1 MDSRAFRRFRR
12 NKGAL
17 AGLVLVVAVTVVGLL
32 GPWLAPYDPVEQF
45 TDALLLGNG
54 LPAGPGVEP
63 GHWLGGDILARD
75 ELSRLLSGAR
85 VSMLVAY
92 LATALAVLIGVS
104 LGLVSGYVGGR
115 VDTLLMRMVDIVLSM
130 PFLLIAIVMQRVWDA
145 PGIWT
150 ICVVLGVLSW
160 TTLARVT
167 RAKTMEARELDYI
180 HAARALGLR
189 HIRILARHVLPNV
202 IGPIIAIATILV
214 ARMIIAESA
223 LSFLGL
229 GVRPPTA
236 SWGSMLNDS
245 QSLLLGV
252 PRLTL
257 YPAVLISMA
266 VFGFNLFGEGLR
278 DAFDPKDL
286 TPAPYRMDGAR
297 RRPRRDSPTRRLD
310 RR

>member
-17 AGLVLVVAVTVVGLL
+17 AGLVLVVAVTALGVL
-32 GPWLAPYDPVEQF
+32 GPWLAPHDPVEQF
-45 TDALLLGNG
+45 TDALLLHNG

-92 LATALAVLIGVS
+92 LATALAVLIGVT
-104 LGLVSGYVGGR
+104 LGLVSGYIGGR
-115 VDTLLMRMVDIVLSM
+115 VDTLLMRLVDVVLSM
-130 PFLLIAIVMQRVWDA
+130 PFLLIAIVMQRVWDV

-160 TTLARVT
+160 TTLARIT

-180 HAARALGLR
+180 QAARALGLR
-189 HIRILARHVLPNV
+189 HFRILGRHVLPNI

-252 PRLTL
+252 PRLML
-257 YPAVLISMA
+257 YPAALISMA

-278 DAFDPKDL
+278 DAFDPKD
-286 TPAPYRMDGAR
+286 
-297 RRPRRDSPTRRLD
+297 
-310 RR
+310 

>member
-17 AGLVLVVAVTVVGLL
+17 AGLILVLAVTALGLL
-32 GPWLAPYDPVEQF
+32 GPLLAPFDPVEQF
-45 TDALLLGNG
+45 TDTLLLDTG
-54 LPAGPGVEP
+54 LPAGPGAAA
-63 GHWLGGDILARD
+63 GHWLGGDVLARD

-92 LATALAVLIGVS
+92 LATALAVLIGVT

-115 VDTLLMRMVDIVLSM
+115 VDTVLMRMVDVVLSM

-150 ICVVLGVLSW
+150 ICIVLGVLSW

-167 RAKTMEARELDYI
+167 RAKTMEARELDYVQ
-180 HAARALGLR
+180 AARALGLR
-189 HIRILARHVLPNV
+189 HFRILARHVLPNV

-278 DAFDPKDL
+278 DAFDPKD
-286 TPAPYRMDGAR
+286 
-297 RRPRRDSPTRRLD
+297 
-310 RR
+310 

>member
-17 AGLVLVVAVTVVGLL
+17 AGLVLVVAVTALGLV

-45 TDALLLGNG
+45 TEALLLHNG
-54 LPAGPGVEP
+54 LPAGPGVDP
-63 GHWLGGDILARD
+63 GHWLGGDVLARD

-92 LATALAVLIGVS
+92 LATALAVLIGVT

-115 VDTLLMRMVDIVLSM
+115 LDTFLMRLVDVVLSM

-180 HAARALGLR
+180 QAARALGLR
-189 HIRILARHVLPNV
+189 HFRILARHVLPNV

-278 DAFDPKDL
+278 DAFDPKD
-286 TPAPYRMDGAR
+286 
-297 RRPRRDSPTRRLD
+297 
-310 RR
+310 

>member
-17 AGLVLVVAVTVVGLL
+17 VGLFLVVAVTALGLL
-32 GPWLAPYDPVEQF
+32 GPWLAPFDPVEQF
-45 TDALLLGNG
+45 TNRLLLPNG
-54 LPAGPGVEP
+54 LPAGPGVEA

-85 VSMLVAY
+85 ISMLVAY
-92 LATALAVLIGVS
+92 LATALAVLIGVA
-104 LGLVSGYVGGR
+104 LGLLSGYVGGR
-115 VDTLLMRMVDIVLSM
+115 TDTYLMRLVDVVLSM
-130 PFLLIAIVMQRVWDA
+130 PFLLIAIVMQRVFDA

-150 ICVVLGVLSW
+150 ICIVLGVLSW

-180 HAARALGLR
+180 QAARALGLR
-189 HIRILARHVLPNV
+189 HFRILVRHVLPNV
-202 IGPIIAIATILV
+202 IGPIIAIATIMV

-223 LSFLGL
+223 LSFLNL

-236 SWGSMLNDS
+236 SWGSMLNES
-245 QSLLLGV
+245 QSLLLGL
-252 PRLTL
+252 PRLTV

-278 DAFDPKDL
+278 DAFDPKD
-286 TPAPYRMDGAR
+286 
-297 RRPRRDSPTRRLD
+297 
-310 RR
+310 

>member
-17 AGLVLVVAVTVVGLL
+17 GGLVLVVAVTVLGLA

-45 TDALLLGNG
+45 TDALLLHNG
-54 LPAGPGVEP
+54 LPAGPGIEP
-63 GHWLGGDILARD
+63 GHWLGGDVLARD

-92 LATALAVLIGVS
+92 LATALAVLIGVT

-115 VDTLLMRMVDIVLSM
+115 LDTFLMRVVDVVLSM

-180 HAARALGLR
+180 QAARALGLR
-189 HIRILARHVLPNV
+189 HVRILARHVLPNV
-202 IGPIIAIATILV
+202 MGPIIAIATILV

-278 DAFDPKDL
+278 DAFDPKD
-286 TPAPYRMDGAR
+286 
-297 RRPRRDSPTRRLD
+297 
-310 RR
+310 

>member
-17 AGLVLVVAVTVVGLL
+17 AGLALVLLVTVLGVT

-45 TDALLLGNG
+45 TDTLLLDNG
-54 LPAGPGVEP
+54 LPAGPGKSP
-63 GHWLGGDILARD
+63 GHVLGGDILARD

-104 LGLVSGYVGGR
+104 LGLVSGYLGGR
-115 VDTLLMRMVDIVLSM
+115 VDTALMRLVDMVLSM
-130 PFLLIAIVMQRVWDA
+130 PFLLLAIVMQRVWDT

-180 HAARALGLR
+180 QAARALGLR
-189 HIRILARHVLPNV
+189 HFRIVTRHVLPNV
-202 IGPIIAIATILV
+202 MGPIVAIATILV

-278 DAFDPKDL
+278 DAFDPKD
-286 TPAPYRMDGAR
+286 
-297 RRPRRDSPTRRLD
+297 
-310 RR
+310 

>member
-17 AGLVLVVAVTVVGLL
+17 AGLVLVVAVTVVGLV

-45 TDALLLGNG
+45 VDALLLHNG

-92 LATALAVLIGVS
+92 LATALAVLIGVT

-115 VDTLLMRMVDIVLSM
+115 VDTFLMRLVDVVLSM

-180 HAARALGLR
+180 QAARALGLR
-189 HIRILARHVLPNV
+189 HFRILARHVLPNV

-236 SWGSMLNDS
+236 SWGSMLSDS

-278 DAFDPKDL
+278 DAFDPKD
-286 TPAPYRMDGAR
+286 
-297 RRPRRDSPTRRLD
+297 
-310 RR
+310 

>member
-17 AGLVLVVAVTVVGLL
+17 AGLVLVAAVTVLGIV

-45 TDALLLGNG
+45 TDTLLLKNG
-54 LPAGPGVEP
+54 LPAGPGVAP
-63 GHWLGGDILARD
+63 GHSLGGDLLGRD

-92 LATALAVLIGVS
+92 IATAIAVLIGIS

-115 VDTLLMRMVDIVLSM
+115 VDSALMRFVDVVLSM
-130 PFLLIAIVMQRVWDA
+130 PFLLLAIVMQRVWDA

-150 ICVVLGVLSW
+150 ICIVLGVLSW
-160 TTLARVT
+160 TTLARIT

-180 HAARALGLR
+180 QAARALGLR
-189 HIRILARHVLPNV
+189 HSRILARHVLPNV

-245 QSLLLGV
+245 Q
-252 PRLTL
+252 
-257 YPAVLISMA
+257 
-266 VFGFNLFGEGLR
+266 
-278 DAFDPKDL
+278 
-286 TPAPYRMDGAR
+286 
-297 RRPRRDSPTRRLD
+297 
-310 RR
+310 

>member
-17 AGLVLVVAVTVVGLL
+17 AGLVLVIGVTTVGLV
-32 GPWLAPYDPVEQF
+32 GPWVAPFDPVEQF
-45 TDALLLGNG
+45 ADTLLLDNG
-54 LPAGPGVEP
+54 LPAGGGVEP

-75 ELSRLLSGAR
+75 ELSRLLTGAR

-92 LATALAVLIGVS
+92 LATALAVLIGVT

-115 VDTLLMRMVDIVLSM
+115 TDTFLMRLVDVVLSM

-160 TTLARVT
+160 TTLARIT

-180 HAARALGLR
+180 QAARALGLR
-189 HIRILARHVLPNV
+189 HVQILARHVLPNV

-252 PRLTL
+252 PRLTV

-278 DAFDPKDL
+278 DAFDPKD
-286 TPAPYRMDGAR
+286 
-297 RRPRRDSPTRRLD
+297 
-310 RR
+310 

>member
-17 AGLVLVVAVTVVGLL
+17 AGLVLVVVVTALGLV

-45 TDALLLGNG
+45 TDTLLLHNG
-54 LPAGPGVEP
+54 LPAGPRAEP

-92 LATALAVLIGVS
+92 LATALAVLIGVT
-104 LGLVSGYVGGR
+104 LGLVSGYIGGR
-115 VDTLLMRMVDIVLSM
+115 VDTVLMRLVDVVLSM

-180 HAARALGLR
+180 QAARALGLR
-189 HIRILARHVLPNV
+189 HFRVLGRHVLPNV

-236 SWGSMLNDS
+236 SWGSMLSDS

-257 YPAVLISMA
+257 YPAILISMA

-278 DAFDPKDL
+278 DAFDPKD
-286 TPAPYRMDGAR
+286 
-297 RRPRRDSPTRRLD
+297 
-310 RR
+310 

>member
-17 AGLVLVVAVTVVGLL
+17 FGLFLVVAVTALGVL
-32 GPWLAPYDPVEQF
+32 GPWLAPYDPVAQF
-45 TDALLLGNG
+45 TDSLLLPNG

-92 LATALAVLIGVS
+92 LATALAVVIGVG

-115 VDTLLMRMVDIVLSM
+115 TDTYLMRLVDVVLSM
-130 PFLLIAIVMQRVWDA
+130 PFLLIAIVMQRVFDA

-150 ICVVLGVLSW
+150 ICIVLGVLSW

-180 HAARALGLR
+180 QAARALGLR
-189 HIRILARHVLPNV
+189 HFRILARHVLPNV
-202 IGPIIAIATILV
+202 IGPIIAIATIMV

-223 LSFLGL
+223 LSFLNL

-236 SWGSMLNDS
+236 SWGSMLNES
-245 QSLLLGV
+245 QSLLLGL
-252 PRLTL
+252 PRLTV

-278 DAFDPKDL
+278 DAFDPKD
-286 TPAPYRMDGAR
+286 
-297 RRPRRDSPTRRLD
+297 
-310 RR
+310 

>member
-17 AGLVLVVAVTVVGLL
+17 AGLVLVVAVTALGLV
-32 GPWLAPYDPVEQF
+32 GPWFAPYDPVAQF
-45 TDALLLGNG
+45 TDTLLLDNG

-63 GHWLGGDILARD
+63 GHWLGGDVLARD

-92 LATALAVLIGVS
+92 LATALAVLIGVT
-104 LGLVSGYVGGR
+104 LGLVSGYIGGR
-115 VDTLLMRMVDIVLSM
+115 LDTFLMRLVDVVLSM

-150 ICVVLGVLSW
+150 ICIVLGVLSW

-180 HAARALGLR
+180 QAARALGLR
-189 HIRILARHVLPNV
+189 HFRILARHVLPNV

-278 DAFDPKDL
+278 DAFDPKD
-286 TPAPYRMDGAR
+286 
-297 RRPRRDSPTRRLD
+297 
-310 RR
+310 

>member
-17 AGLVLVVAVTVVGLL
+17 AGLVLVVAVTALGLV
-32 GPWLAPYDPVEQF
+32 GPWLAPFDPVEQF
-45 TDALLLGNG
+45 ADALLLHNG
-54 LPAGPGVEP
+54 LPAGPGIEP

-92 LATALAVLIGVS
+92 LATALAVLIGVT

-115 VDTLLMRMVDIVLSM
+115 VDTLLMRLVDVVLSM

-160 TTLARVT
+160 TTLARIT

-180 HAARALGLR
+180 QAARALGLR
-189 HIRILARHVLPNV
+189 HFRILARHVLPNV

-257 YPAVLISMA
+257 YPAILISMA

-278 DAFDPKDL
+278 DAFDPKD
-286 TPAPYRMDGAR
+286 
-297 RRPRRDSPTRRLD
+297 
-310 RR
+310 

>member
-17 AGLVLVVAVTVVGLL
+17 AGLVLVVAVTTLGLA
-32 GPWLAPYDPVEQF
+32 GPWLAPFDPVEQF
-45 TDALLLGNG
+45 ADALLLHNG
-54 LPAGPGVEP
+54 LPTGPGVEP
-63 GHWLGGDILARD
+63 GHWLGGDVLARD

-92 LATALAVLIGVS
+92 LATALAVLIGVT

-115 VDTLLMRMVDIVLSM
+115 VDSLLMRLVDVVLSM

-160 TTLARVT
+160 TTLARIT

-180 HAARALGLR
+180 EAARALGL
-189 HIRILARHVLPNV
+189 HHFRILARHVLPNV

-278 DAFDPKDL
+278 DAFDPKD
-286 TPAPYRMDGAR
+286 
-297 RRPRRDSPTRRLD
+297 
-310 RR
+310 

>member
-17 AGLVLVVAVTVVGLL
+17 AGLVLVVLVSALGIA
-32 GPWLAPYDPVEQF
+32 GPWFAPHDPVEQF
-45 TDALLLGNG
+45 TDTLLLGNG
-54 LPAGPGVEP
+54 LPAGPGARP
-63 GHWLGGDILARD
+63 SHPLGGDILARD

-92 LATALAVLIGVS
+92 IATALAVFIGVT
-104 LGLVSGYVGGR
+104 LGLISGYLGGR
-115 VDTLLMRMVDIVLSM
+115 VDSLLMRLVDVVLSM
-130 PFLLIAIVMQRVWDA
+130 PFLLIAIVMQRVFDA

-150 ICVVLGVLSW
+150 ICIVLGVLSW

-180 HAARALGLR
+180 QAARALGLR
-189 HIRILARHVLPNV
+189 HVRILARHVLPNV
-202 IGPIIAIATILV
+202 AGPIIAIATIMV

-257 YPAVLISMA
+257 YPALLISMA

-278 DAFDPKDL
+278 DAFDPKD
-286 TPAPYRMDGAR
+286 
-297 RRPRRDSPTRRLD
+297 
-310 RR
+310 

>member
-17 AGLVLVVAVTVVGLL
+17 GGLVLVAAVTMLGLM

-45 TDALLLGNG
+45 TDTLVLRNG
-54 LPAGPGVEP
+54 LPAGPGIEP

-85 VSMLVAY
+85 VSILVAY
-92 LATALAVLIGVS
+92 LATALAVLIGVT

-115 VDTLLMRMVDIVLSM
+115 LDTFLMRLVDVVLSM

-167 RAKTMEARELDYI
+167 RAKTMEVRELDYI
-180 HAARALGLR
+180 QAARALGLR
-189 HIRILARHVLPNV
+189 HFRILARHVLPNV
-202 IGPIIAIATILV
+202 MGPIIAIATILV

-229 GVRPPTA
+229 GIRPPTA

-278 DAFDPKDL
+278 DAFDPKD
-286 TPAPYRMDGAR
+286 
-297 RRPRRDSPTRRLD
+297 
-310 RR
+310 

>member
-17 AGLVLVVAVTVVGLL
+17 AGLVLVVAVTLLGLL

-92 LATALAVLIGVS
+92 LATALAVLIGVT

-115 VDTLLMRMVDIVLSM
+115 VDTLLMRMVDVVLSM

-167 RAKTMEARELDYI
+167 RAKTMEARELDYVL
-180 HAARALGLR
+180 AARALGLR

-278 DAFDPKDL
+278 DAFDPKD
-286 TPAPYRMDGAR
+286 
-297 RRPRRDSPTRRLD
+297 
-310 RR
+310 

>member
-17 AGLVLVVAVTVVGLL
+17 VGLILVVAVTALGLL
-32 GPWLAPYDPVEQF
+32 GPLLAPFDPVEQF
-45 TDALLLGNG
+45 TDTLLLDTG
-54 LPAGPGVEP
+54 LPAGPGAAV
-63 GHWLGGDILARD
+63 GHWLGGDVLARD

-92 LATALAVLIGVS
+92 LATALAVLIGVT

-115 VDTLLMRMVDIVLSM
+115 VDTVLMRMVDVVLSM

-150 ICVVLGVLSW
+150 ICIVLGILSW

-167 RAKTMEARELDYI
+167 RAKTMEARELDYVQ
-180 HAARALGLR
+180 AARALGLR
-189 HIRILARHVLPNV
+189 HFRILARHVLPNV
-202 IGPIIAIATILV
+202 LGPIIAIATILV

-252 PRLTL
+252 PRLTF

-278 DAFDPKDL
+278 DAFDPKD
-286 TPAPYRMDGAR
+286 
-297 RRPRRDSPTRRLD
+297 
-310 RR
+310 

>member
-12 NKGAL
+12 NKGAF
-17 AGLVLVVAVTVVGLL
+17 AGLVLVVVVTALGLV
-32 GPWLAPYDPVEQF
+32 GPWLAPYDPVDQF
-45 TDALLLGNG
+45 TDTLLLGNG
-54 LPAGPGVEP
+54 LPAGPGVDP
-63 GHWLGGDILARD
+63 GHWLGGDVLARD

-92 LATALAVLIGVS
+92 LATALAVLIGVT

-115 VDTLLMRMVDIVLSM
+115 IDTLLMRLVDVVLSM

-160 TTLARVT
+160 TTLARIT

-180 HAARALGLR
+180 QAARALGLR
-189 HIRILARHVLPNV
+189 HFRILARHVLPNV

-278 DAFDPKDL
+278 DAFDPKD
-286 TPAPYRMDGAR
+286 
-297 RRPRRDSPTRRLD
+297 
-310 RR
+310 

>member
-12 NKGAL
+12 NKGAIG
-17 AGLVLVVAVTVVGLL
+17 GLILVVAVTMLGLA
-32 GPWLAPYDPVEQF
+32 GPWVAPFDPVEQF
-45 TDALLLGNG
+45 ANTLLLDNG

-63 GHWLGGDILARD
+63 GHWLGGDVLARD
-75 ELSRLLSGAR
+75 EWSRLLSGAR

-92 LATALAVLIGVS
+92 LATAIAVLIGVT

-115 VDTLLMRMVDIVLSM
+115 LDTFLMRFVDVVLSM
-130 PFLLIAIVMQRVWDA
+130 PFLLIAIVMQRVWEA
-145 PGIWT
+145 PGVWT
-150 ICVVLGVLSW
+150 ICIVLGVLSW

-180 HAARALGLR
+180 QAARALGLR
-189 HIRILARHVLPNV
+189 HFRILARHLLPNV
-202 IGPIIAIATILV
+202 IGPIIALATILV

-257 YPAVLISMA
+257 YPAILISMA

-278 DAFDPKDL
+278 DAFDPKD
-286 TPAPYRMDGAR
+286 
-297 RRPRRDSPTRRLD
+297 
-310 RR
+310 

>member
-17 AGLVLVVAVTVVGLL
+17 AGLVLVVAVTAIGLV

-45 TDALLLGNG
+45 ADALLLHNG
-54 LPAGPGVEP
+54 LPAGPGVER
-63 GHWLGGDILARD
+63 GHWLGGDVLARD

-92 LATALAVLIGVS
+92 LATALAVLIGVT

-115 VDTLLMRMVDIVLSM
+115 LDTLLMRLVDVVLSM

-180 HAARALGLR
+180 QAARALGLR
-189 HIRILARHVLPNV
+189 HFRILARHVLPNV

-257 YPAVLISMA
+257 YPALLISMA

-278 DAFDPKDL
+278 DAFDPKD
-286 TPAPYRMDGAR
+286 
-297 RRPRRDSPTRRLD
+297 
-310 RR
+310 

>member
-278 DAFDPKDL
+278 DAFDPKD
-286 TPAPYRMDGAR
+286 
-297 RRPRRDSPTRRLD
+297 
-310 RR
+310 

>member
-17 AGLVLVVAVTVVGLL
+17 AGLVLVVVVTLLGLL
-32 GPWLAPYDPVEQF
+32 GPWLAPHDPVEQF
-45 TDALLLGNG
+45 TDTLLLDTG
-54 LPAGPGVEP
+54 LPAGPGAVS
-63 GHWLGGDILARD
+63 GHWLGGDVLARD

-92 LATALAVLIGVS
+92 LATALAVLIGVA
-104 LGLVSGYVGGR
+104 LGLLSGYLGGR
-115 VDTLLMRMVDIVLSM
+115 VDTVLMRLVDVVLSM
-130 PFLLIAIVMQRVWDA
+130 PFLLLAIVMQRVWDT

-180 HAARALGLR
+180 QAARALGLR
-189 HIRILARHVLPNV
+189 HFRILARHVLPNV
-202 IGPIIAIATILV
+202 MGPIVAIATILV

-278 DAFDPKDL
+278 DAFDPKD
-286 TPAPYRMDGAR
+286 
-297 RRPRRDSPTRRLD
+297 
-310 RR
+310 

>member
-17 AGLVLVVAVTVVGLL
+17 AGLVLVVAVTVLGLL

-45 TDALLLGNG
+45 MDALLLGNG
-54 LPAGPGVEP
+54 LPAGPGVDP

-92 LATALAVLIGVS
+92 FATALAVLIGVT

-115 VDTLLMRMVDIVLSM
+115 VDTLLMRMVDVVLSM

-167 RAKTMEARELDYI
+167 RAKTMEARELDYVL
-180 HAARALGLR
+180 AARALGLR

-278 DAFDPKDL
+278 DAFDPKD
-286 TPAPYRMDGAR
+286 
-297 RRPRRDSPTRRLD
+297 
-310 RR
+310 

>member
-12 NKGAL
+12 NKGAV
-17 AGLVLVVAVTVVGLL
+17 AGLVLVIAVTVLGIA
-32 GPWLAPYDPVEQF
+32 GPWFAPYDPVEQF
-45 TDALLLGNG
+45 TDTLLLDNG
-54 LPAGPGVEP
+54 LPAGPGVTQ
-63 GHWLGGDILARD
+63 GHWLGGDDLARD

-92 LATALAVLIGVS
+92 LATGLAVLIGVVI
-104 LGLVSGYVGGR
+104 GLVSGYVGGR
-115 VDTLLMRMVDIVLSM
+115 LDTLLMRLVDVVLSM
-130 PFLLIAIVMQRVWDA
+130 PFLLIAIVMQRVFDA

-150 ICVVLGVLSW
+150 ICIVLGVLSW

-167 RAKTMEARELDYI
+167 RAKTMEARELDYVQ
-180 HAARALGLR
+180 AARALGLR
-189 HIRILARHVLPNV
+189 HFRILARHVLPNV
-202 IGPIIAIATILV
+202 AGPIIAIATIMV

-278 DAFDPKDL
+278 DAFDPKD
-286 TPAPYRMDGAR
+286 
-297 RRPRRDSPTRRLD
+297 
-310 RR
+310 

>member
-17 AGLVLVVAVTVVGLL
+17 VGLFLVVAVTALGLL

-45 TDALLLGNG
+45 TDSLLLPNG

-92 LATALAVLIGVS
+92 LATALAVLIGVA
-104 LGLVSGYVGGR
+104 LGLLSGYVGGR
-115 VDTLLMRMVDIVLSM
+115 TDTYLMRLVDVVLSM
-130 PFLLIAIVMQRVWDA
+130 PFLLIAIVMQRVFDA

-150 ICVVLGVLSW
+150 ICIVLGVLSW

-180 HAARALGLR
+180 QAARALGLR
-189 HIRILARHVLPNV
+189 HFRILARHVLPNV
-202 IGPIIAIATILV
+202 MGPIIAIATIMV

-223 LSFLGL
+223 LSFLNL

-236 SWGSMLNDS
+236 SWGSMLNES
-245 QSLLLGV
+245 QSLLLGL
-252 PRLTL
+252 PRLTV

-278 DAFDPKDL
+278 DAFDPKD
-286 TPAPYRMDGAR
+286 
-297 RRPRRDSPTRRLD
+297 
-310 RR
+310 

>member
-17 AGLVLVVAVTVVGLL
+17 AGLVLVVAVTAIGLV

-45 TDALLLGNG
+45 ADALLLHNG
-54 LPAGPGVEP
+54 LPAGPGVEQ
-63 GHWLGGDILARD
+63 GHWLGGDVLARD

-92 LATALAVLIGVS
+92 LATALAVLIGVT

-115 VDTLLMRMVDIVLSM
+115 LDTLLMRLVDVVLSM

-180 HAARALGLR
+180 QAARALGLR
-189 HIRILARHVLPNV
+189 HFRILARHVLPNV

-257 YPAVLISMA
+257 YPAILISMA

-278 DAFDPKDL
+278 DAFDPKD
-286 TPAPYRMDGAR
+286 
-297 RRPRRDSPTRRLD
+297 
-310 RR
+310 

>member
-17 AGLVLVVAVTVVGLL
+17 AGLVLVVAVTVLGLL

-54 LPAGPGVEP
+54 LPAGPGAEP

-92 LATALAVLIGVS
+92 LATALAVLIGVT

-115 VDTLLMRMVDIVLSM
+115 VDTLLMRMVDVVLSM

-167 RAKTMEARELDYI
+167 RAKTMEARELDYVL
-180 HAARALGLR
+180 AARALGLR

-278 DAFDPKDL
+278 DAFDPKD
-286 TPAPYRMDGAR
+286 
-297 RRPRRDSPTRRLD
+297 
-310 RR
+310 

>member
-17 AGLVLVVAVTVVGLL
+17 AGLVLVVAVSVVGLM

-45 TDALLLGNG
+45 VDALLLHNG

-92 LATALAVLIGVS
+92 LATALAVLIGVT

-115 VDTLLMRMVDIVLSM
+115 VDTFLMRFVDVVLSM
-130 PFLLIAIVMQRVWDA
+130 PFLLLAIVMQRVWDA

-167 RAKTMEARELDYI
+167 RAKTMEARELDYVQ
-180 HAARALGLR
+180 AARALGLR
-189 HIRILARHVLPNV
+189 HFRILARHVLPNV

-252 PRLTL
+252 PRLTV

-278 DAFDPKDL
+278 DAFDPKD
-286 TPAPYRMDGAR
+286 
-297 RRPRRDSPTRRLD
+297 
-310 RR
+310 

>member
-17 AGLVLVVAVTVVGLL
+17 AGLVLVVAVTVLGLL

-63 GHWLGGDILARD
+63 GHWLGGDILARA
-75 ELSRLLSGAR
+75 ELSRRLSGAR
-85 VSMLVAY
+85 VSMRVAY
-92 LATALAVLIGVS
+92 LATALAVLIGVT

-115 VDTLLMRMVDIVLSM
+115 VDTLLMRMVDVVLSM
-130 PFLLIAIVMQRVWDA
+130 PFLLLAIVMQRVWDA

-167 RAKTMEARELDYI
+167 RAKTMEARELDYVL
-180 HAARALGLR
+180 AARALGLR

-266 VFGFNLFGEGLR
+266 VFGYNLLGEGLR
-278 DAFDPKDL
+278 DAFAPKD
-286 TPAPYRMDGAR
+286 
-297 RRPRRDSPTRRLD
+297 
-310 RR
+310 

>member
-17 AGLVLVVAVTVVGLL
+17 VGLFLVVAVTALGLL

-45 TDALLLGNG
+45 TDSLLLPNG

-92 LATALAVLIGVS
+92 LATALAVLIGVA
-104 LGLVSGYVGGR
+104 LGLLSGYVGGR
-115 VDTLLMRMVDIVLSM
+115 TDTYLMRLVDVVLSM
-130 PFLLIAIVMQRVWDA
+130 PFLLIAIVMQRVFDA

-150 ICVVLGVLSW
+150 ICIVLGVLSW

-180 HAARALGLR
+180 QAARALGLR
-189 HIRILARHVLPNV
+189 HFRILARHVLPNV
-202 IGPIIAIATILV
+202 IGPIIAIATIMV

-223 LSFLGL
+223 LSFLNL

-236 SWGSMLNDS
+236 SWGSMLNES
-245 QSLLLGV
+245 QSLLLGL
-252 PRLTL
+252 PRLTV

-278 DAFDPKDL
+278 DAFDPKD
-286 TPAPYRMDGAR
+286 
-297 RRPRRDSPTRRLD
+297 
-310 RR
+310 

>member
-12 NKGAL
+12 NKGSL
-17 AGLVLVVAVTVVGLL
+17 AGLVLVAAVTLL
-32 GPWLAPYDPVEQF
+32 GIVGPWLAPYDPVEQF
-45 TDALLLGNG
+45 TDTLLLANG
-54 LPAGPGVEP
+54 LPAGPEVAP
-63 GHWLGGDILARD
+63 GHWLGGDLLARD
-75 ELSRLLSGAR
+75 EFSRLLSGAR
-85 VSMLVAY
+85 ISMLVAY
-92 LATALAVLIGVS
+92 IATAIAVFIGVS

-115 VDTLLMRMVDIVLSM
+115 LDSALMRFVDVVLSM
-130 PFLLIAIVMQRVWDA
+130 PFLLLAIVMQRVWDA

-150 ICVVLGVLSW
+150 ICIVLGVLSW

-180 HAARALGLR
+180 QAARALGLR
-189 HIRILARHVLPNV
+189 HFRILARHVLPNV
-202 IGPIIAIATILV
+202 AGPIIAIATILV

-278 DAFDPKDL
+278 DAFDPKD
-286 TPAPYRMDGAR
+286 
-297 RRPRRDSPTRRLD
+297 
-310 RR
+310 

>member
-17 AGLVLVVAVTVVGLL
+17 AGLVLVVAVTALGLM
-32 GPWLAPYDPVEQF
+32 GPWLAPFDPVEQF
-45 TDALLLGNG
+45 ADALLLQNG
-54 LPAGPGVEP
+54 LPAGPGIEP

-92 LATALAVLIGVS
+92 LATALAVLIGVT

-115 VDTLLMRMVDIVLSM
+115 VDTLLMRLVDVVLSM

-180 HAARALGLR
+180 QAARALGLR
-189 HIRILARHVLPNV
+189 HFRILARHVLPNV

-257 YPAVLISMA
+257 YPAILISMA

-278 DAFDPKDL
+278 DAFDPKD
-286 TPAPYRMDGAR
+286 
-297 RRPRRDSPTRRLD
+297 
-310 RR
+310 